1 MSLVR
6 RSARR
11 SIGVPAL
18 LVALLLLSAGGVQRA
33 AAWSASAALVPN
45 PGGAAQ
51 GGGGVTTQSTPNASV
66 TINLGGAQA
75 NATYA
80 VFSCIALSTG
90 DFDCVGINIP
100 PAFQQVKVMPRALAP
115 IVVTLLQQGTIETD
129 DNGNASAA
137 IPLQSI
143 LLPDTP
149 RSQFNVVELINTANA
164 SDAYTALD
172 LQRPLQPVAGVSQI
186 TPTQIT
192 TALGVPVYVFA
203 QFPGYVYPV
212 AITTVN
218 GAPFVPSIIVP
229 GNIFGVSPFGVG
241 SPFGITQGLCPS
253 GLPPHAVPGP
263 GGQIFFTC

>member
-1 MSLVR
+1 V
-6 RSARR
+6 SA
-11 SIGVPAL
+11 V
-18 LVALLLLSAGGVQRA
+18 VALLLLTAGGAQRV
-33 AAWSASAALVPN
+33 AAWSASAVLTPN
-45 PGGAAQ
+45 PGGTALGS
-51 GGGGVTTQSTPNASV
+51 GGATTQSSPNASV
-66 TINLGGAQA
+66 TVNLSGAQA
-75 NATYA
+75 NAVYA

-90 DFDCVGINIP
+90 DFDCVGLNIP

-115 IVVTLLQQGTIETD
+115 IVVTLVQQGTIQTND
-129 DNGNASAA
+129 SGNASAT
-137 IPLQSI
+137 IPLQS
-143 LLPDTP
+143 LLIPDTP
-149 RSQFNVVELINTANA
+149 RSQYNVVELINTADA

-218 GAPFVPSIIVP
+218 GAPFVPSIVVP
-229 GNIFGVSPFGVG
+229 GNVFFGTPFG
-241 SPFGITQGLCPS
+241 FTQGLCPN